1 MRDWQ
6 AYVRAHLNLP
16 AHSPERQARI
26 IRELGTQMEDFYRD
40 ALAGGLTEQ
49 EADIHARSQVTD
61 WERIARDVSRAD
73 RVYREPGFVR
83 LANAMDGSPGPT
95 GGVLQMFSNVI
106 RDVRFG
112 LRQLWKAPGFSVV
125 AILTL
130 GLGIGSSSAI
140 FSVVNGVL
148 LRPLPYPEP
157 DALVRVH
164 ELVPQYGRFSVA
176 PANFLDW
183 RTQNK
188 SFERIAAYSG
198 TSGTLIWDDGP
209 ERVQGASVSWDLM
222 ELLKVRPALGPGF
235 EEKHDRPGG
244 NDVLILSHG
253 LWLRR
258 FGGDPA
264 VIGTSINFSGTPA
277 TIVGVMPEGFYFP
290 SRTAEFWRPIAINP
304 SDPPRGA
311 HFLGVVARLK
321 EGVTTDQAGAEMK
334 GIAEQLTKQYPN
346 NSANESAEIVSLLEQ
361 VVGTIRPALMTLLA
375 AVGVVVLIVCANIA
389 NLLLV
394 RASMREKEVAIRTA
408 LGAGRSRLAMQM
420 LAESLVLSL
429 TGGALGLLLAYLAIP
444 AIQTLSAGS
453 IPRVADVSIDG
464 SVLGFTLVASLL
476 TGVIFGLV
484 PAWQASRAG
493 AGSALKEGGRSSVG
507 SGGKWMRSALLVAE
521 VALSLVLLVGAALL
535 LRSFSKLT
543 NVDPGFNPQGVLAF
557 QVSLPAASYAD
568 DGKVLQYYDRLLER
582 LAATPSVTSAAAV
595 QSLPIRGSY
604 VLSVVIHGQPTPAPG
619 EEPSANY
626 RAITPDYFAT
636 MGIPVLRG
644 RAFTRQDATTG
655 ARVTIV
661 DEAFARRHYP
671 GEEAIGRRID
681 IGNGT
686 DNAEI
691 IGIVGNVNYSGLDAL
706 PTPTMYM
713 STAQD
718 SFNTLWVMARTE
730 GDPNALS
737 GTVRQ
742 IVRDLDG
749 RLPAYSMTPLAEVV
763 SESVAQQRFSMLL
776 ILLFGGVA
784 LFLSAVG
791 LYGVVAYT
799 VSLRT
804 REIGL
809 RMAVGASPS
818 DVLRMIVGGGMKLA
832 LLGVALGVGGALALS
847 QLVKAMLFE
856 VEPSDPASYAATA
869 ALLLVVAALAC
880 YIPARRAMR
889 VDPMVTL
896 QQE

>member
-106 RDVRFG
+106 RDGRFG

-164 ELVPQYGRFSVA
+164 ELVPQYGWFSVA

-235 EEKHDRPGG
+235 EEKHDRPGS

-334 GIAEQLTKQYPN
+334 GIAEQLAKQYPN

-543 NVDPGFNPQGVLAF
+543 NVNPGFNPQGVLAF

-691 IGIVGNVNYSGLDAL
+691 IGIVGNVNYTGLDAL

>member
-164 ELVPQYGRFSVA
+164 EVVPQYGRFSVA

-334 GIAEQLTKQYPN
+334 GIAEQLAKQYPN

-543 NVDPGFNPQGVLAF
+543 NVNPGFNPQGVLAF

-691 IGIVGNVNYSGLDAL
+691 IGIVGNVNYTGLDAL

-869 ALLLVVAALAC
+869 GLLLMVAALAC

>member
-334 GIAEQLTKQYPN
+334 GIAEQLAKQYPN

-691 IGIVGNVNYSGLDAL
+691 IGIVGNVNYTGLDAL